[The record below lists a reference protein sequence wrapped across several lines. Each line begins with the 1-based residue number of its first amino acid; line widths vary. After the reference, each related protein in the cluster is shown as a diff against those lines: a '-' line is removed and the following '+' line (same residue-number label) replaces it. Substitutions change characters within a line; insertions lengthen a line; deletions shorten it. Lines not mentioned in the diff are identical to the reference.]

1 MAVVAQ
7 SLVKGTTLSSSL
19 ATIFTA
25 GAGTTVAS
33 GAVVA
38 NPTGSAVSL
47 SISIQRA
54 DGTTL
59 ALVPAR
65 AIAAAGTD
73 LVPELARVLNA
84 GDVLQASGS
93 GLIIVIDGYL
103 LS

>member
-7 SLVKGTTLSSSL
+7 TLVKGATLTSNLSS
-19 ATIFTA
+19 IFAA

-38 NPTGSAVSL
+38 NPTGATASL
-47 SISIQRA
+47 SVTLQRA
-54 DGTTL
+54 DGSSFII
-59 ALVPAR
+59 VPGR
-65 AIAAAGTD
+65 AIAAGGTD

-84 GDVLQASGS
+84 GDVIQASGA
-93 GLIIVIDGYL
+93 GLNIVIDGYL